1 MPISSILFGLALAIL
16 VVPFIAGPFVK
27 DGRRRQKPPDERSR
41 PAPELSKRDAL
52 VALRDLD
59 FDFRTGKVA
68 EEDYVP
74 LRQRLLIQ
82 AAEAVQAVE
91 AEPPAV
97 DDEIE
102 AAVRALRGSPRTGR
116 RLACPQCHAPVGDD
130 DRFCPKCGTALGIA
144 LRPEAQGAA
153 CPQCHN
159 IVQVT
164 DKFCAR
170 CGAILKAEV
179 VAVS

>member
-1 MPISSILFGLALAIL
+1 MPISSILIGLALAIL
-16 VVPFIAGPFVK
+16 VVPFVAGPFVK
-27 DGRRRQKPPDERSR
+27 DGRRKHKSPDERGG
-41 PAPELSKRDAL
+41 PVPELSKHDAL

-59 FDFRTGKVA
+59 FDYGTGKIV
-68 EEDYVP
+68 EEDYAP

-91 AEPPAV
+91 AGRPAV

-102 AAVRALRGSPRTGR
+102 AAVRAVRASAQTARHA
-116 RLACPQCHAPVGDD
+116 ACPQCHAPVGDD
-130 DRFCPKCGTALGIA
+130 DRFCPKCGTALG
-144 LRPEAQGAA
+144 RA
-153 CPQCHN
+153 CPLCHN

-170 CGAILKAEV
+170 CGATLKSE
-179 VAVS
+179 AVPVS